1 MGSKSFIEK
10 VAEAIGEMKK
20 EYPDTEYCTY
30 SSSMG
35 KSFFFSLCIYF
46 SQIFLVSIASA
57 ISTLKEGCQILL
69 LESMFSQ

>member
-20 EYPDTEYCTY
+20 EYPDTEYCKY

-35 KSFFFSLCIYF
+35 KTFFFSLCIYILSF
-46 SQIFLVSIASA
+46 HCILASA

-69 LESMFSQ
+69 LESIFSQ